1 MKASMCFKL
10 LICFLPTLYV
20 TWLCSCHKL
29 HIIITKCLKRN
40 LTNWKWNLQWRY
52 VLNFDHLNVCY
63 FEAEI
68 HMVPCNSSVTKVW
81 RNLYWYKDGKIY
93 CHQSIFCD
101 CQKPFSVGL
110 WLWGRP
116 LVNSTSS
123 LAPSLFPILLQVQC
137 KTPTFSRILFY
148 SVSQCSLTWV
158 VVQNFS
164 RVQVFEA
171 RTCAAAHKHPA
182 ENGL

>member
-1 MKASMCFKL
+1 MYWTLIIWMC
-10 LICFLPTLYV
+10 V
-20 TWLCSCHKL
+20 T
-29 HIIITKCLKRN
+29 
-40 LTNWKWNLQWRY
+40 
-52 VLNFDHLNVCY
+52 

-137 KTPTFSRILFY
+137 KTPTFSRILVY

-182 ENGL
+182 ERTDCSRTISCHLYVSSGFTCLHAGN